1 MWRDSALTIPGWEQP
16 KQGLGPFTL
25 LGFSLADPWGNISGG
40 SSACQAAEWGVKF
53 PLQTG
58 TPEPG
63 WGAPQTGCFI
73 GIAGSPG
80 PFLFSHRMS
89 GRAAG
94 QRCGQH
100 YGLGSGPAL

>member
-25 LGFSLADPWGNISGG
+25 LGFSLADPWGTSQEG
-40 SSACQAAEWGVKF
+40 ARRQAAEWGVSF
-53 PLQTG
+53 PRRQG
-58 TPEPG
+58 TPTGPG
-63 WGAPQTGCFI
+63 WGAPCTRAVSI

-89 GRAAG
+89 G
-94 QRCGQH
+94 
-100 YGLGSGPAL
+100 